1 MDGNNALA
9 GISVSLAQECIPVM
23 CRTQACN
30 VGKSKLTL
38 SKMTDFRLF
47 PN

>member
-9 GISVSLAQECIPVM
+9 GRSVSLTQECIPVM
-23 CRTQACN
+23 CRTQACD

-38 SKMTDFRLF
+38 SKMTNFKLF